1 MIFSGQ
7 TLNLNKFYTSILPQ
21 ATQRQRGPAWVTQ
34 KLNCACNMHNFRI
47 YTVRPRDSKCGTMWV
62 PSIKPYTSK
71 VWCADSAKPTF
82 FTPRDIG
89 V

>member
-1 MIFSGQ
+1 
-7 TLNLNKFYTSILPQ
+7 
-21 ATQRQRGPAWVTQ
+21 
-34 KLNCACNMHNFRI
+34 MHNFRI